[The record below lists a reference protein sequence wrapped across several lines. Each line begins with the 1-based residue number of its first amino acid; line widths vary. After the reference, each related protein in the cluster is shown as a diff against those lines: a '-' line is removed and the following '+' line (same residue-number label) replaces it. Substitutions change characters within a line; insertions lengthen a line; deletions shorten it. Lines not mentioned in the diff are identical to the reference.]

1 MLLISSII
9 PISSSISSFW
19 GDSREYF
26 IYFFFLFFFVILDE
40 NHIKLFTQPPDVH
53 IFRTLFIETFAESFV
68 HEGSLISFYFS
79 YIFHIPFFS
88 MEKNLNVGW
97 VHFPTETCRVS
108 SLSTIVD
115 YRQNDHQDVQ
125 NLTQIERFPDLTQI
139 AFLSY
144 HFMPEGFLYLYN
156 WKIEPDWNHIGLAQR
171 KRFSFN
177 VCFVICLSLF
187 FFLIKY

>member
-9 PISSSISSFW
+9 PISSSVSSFW

-26 IYFFFLFFFVILDE
+26 IDFFFLFFFVILDE

-88 MEKNLNVGW
+88 MEKNLNVG
-97 VHFPTETCRVS
+97 
-108 SLSTIVD
+108 
-115 YRQNDHQDVQ
+115 
-125 NLTQIERFPDLTQI
+125 
-139 AFLSY
+139 
-144 HFMPEGFLYLYN
+144 
-156 WKIEPDWNHIGLAQR
+156 
-171 KRFSFN
+171 
-177 VCFVICLSLF
+177 
-187 FFLIKY
+187 